1 MKKENPQQV
10 LHKIQTLML
19 EENWQQAL
27 DALNKVD
34 QKSADTPAF
43 LTAKGDCHL
52 HLEHPEEAIPFFT
65 KVTEIQPGSV
75 EAWNN
80 LGVAFMFAQDFA
92 SAEKTYLEALQF
104 QPDNLATLK
113 NLAFLLYQQEDRV
126 GEAATLLASLIRR
139 HPSDCESLY
148 LMGLCYQQGGQ
159 SDSAR
164 VCFEQMLSYQP
175 DSALAKEALNALQS
189 E

>member
-1 MKKENPQQV
+1 MKKDNLEEGLSQ
-10 LHKIQTLML
+10 IQTLMQD
-19 EENWQQAL
+19 EKWQPAL
-27 DALNKVD
+27 DALNKLD
-34 QKSADTPAF
+34 KKSANTPAI

-52 HLEHPEEAIPFFT
+52 HLEHPEQAIPFFT
-65 KVTEIQPGSV
+65 KVTELQPGSV

-148 LMGLCYQQGGQ
+148 LMGMCYQQGGQ

-164 VCFEQMLSYQP
+164 VCFEQMLAYQP
-175 DSALAKEALNALQS
+175 DSILAKDALNALQS